1 MIGLI
6 VLLVVVGI
14 LLWAVESLIPMD
26 ATIKR
31 LIQVVVVLFVL
42 LFILRY
48 FGLF

>member
-1 MIGLI
+1 MITLI

-26 ATIKR
+26 ATIRR
-31 LIQVVVVLFVL
+31 LIQVVAVLFVL
-42 LFILRY
+42 LFLLRY